1 MVEITINKF
10 KDVDIPKL
18 ASFMFEATKDTVFHR
33 EGRTRESLE
42 EAFTSRVTNEN
53 LLFVIAK
60 NEGKIVGALRV
71 FVGFPEMVLA
81 ANWHPRIH
89 HDDSREEIAIE
100 MIQFC
105 KEYVKENGFKRFE
118 MNLGPIRQEHAEV
131 YKEYKSWCE
140 KSGLYKANEEVFM
153 HVEIENLQFP
163 STQPSLPDEFHIES
177 IDNFTNDD
185 IESSVFESFVDG
197 SDRSFADLTSSQ
209 QKAVFNHWFN
219 RSRPFHRSAILV
231 MKDDGV
237 VGFNVVRV
245 DEDSAHIGPIGIIPK
260 YRRQGIAN
268 AVLHESFKQLQ
279 EDGIKIVHL
288 ETDKSNDA
296 AINLYTKFG
305 FQEQYTQQYFVWRV
319 E

>member
-33 EGRTRESLE
+33 EDRTREWFE
-42 EAFTSRVTNEN
+42 EAFKSRVNNEN
-53 LLFVIAK
+53 LLFMIAK
-60 NEGKIVGALRV
+60 TEGRIVGALRV
-71 FVGFPEMVLA
+71 FVGFSEMVLA

-89 HDDSREEIAIE
+89 HGDSREEIAIE

-118 MNLGPIRQEHAEV
+118 MNVGPIKQEHGEV

-153 HVEIENLQFP
+153 HMDIENLQLP

-185 IESSVFESFVDG
+185 IESSVFESFIDG
-197 SDRSFADLTSSQ
+197 SDRSFKDLTSSQ
-209 QKAVFNHWFN
+209 QTAVFNQWFN
-219 RSRPFHRSAILV
+219 RSQPFHRSAILV
-231 MKDDGV
+231 MKDDEV

-260 YRRQGIAN
+260 YRKQGIMK
-268 AVLHESFKQLQ
+268 AVLHESFKRLQ
-279 EDGIKIVHL
+279 EEGIKIGKL
-288 ETDKSNDA
+288 EADGSNEP
-296 AINLYTKFG
+296 AISLYTKYG
-305 FQEQYTQQYFVWRV
+305 FEKQYTQEYYAWRV